1 MNKTPSRTRRRQTLT
16 ARLVASPGLI
26 VCAAAALL
34 GLLVVSSNA
43 ASSDKAIN
51 LRDAVVV
58 TRPGDMPLAEQSAAT
73 VLIEE
78 VEKRTG
84 IRLHRSTSWPAGKVV
99 IAITSSTNIPGWG
112 REIPQRAGTG
122 LPETRA
128 EGYRIWVENGK
139 VVWVVG
145 ADARATL
152 FGVGQLLRRL
162 DWARGKLSLPGLLD
176 LATAPAYPIRGHQL
190 GYRATANSYDAWDV
204 AQFDQY
210 IRELTFFG
218 VNSIEGIPWH
228 DSRPSPVMKLPRR
241 QMNQAI
247 SGICERYGLDYWAWI
262 PADFELTN
270 TTKRAEMLDR
280 CEQFF
285 KDSKV
290 FSGFFF
296 PGGDPG
302 DNPPELVLPFLEDV
316 WKRLQPIHPA
326 ARIWLSLQ
334 SFKTNQAEFV
344 YRYVEEK
351 RPEWLAGLVVGPSS
365 PPAAATRQRLP
376 APYKLRLYPDVTHNK
391 LSQFEVPDWD
401 QAYALTLGREAVNPR
416 PAEFAAIHNR
426 FAPLSDGFI
435 SYSDGVHDDVNKT
448 IWSAMSWDPLTPVR
462 DVMVD
467 YARVFFQPALAQKAA
482 DGILALE
489 DNWRGPLV
497 DNGAVEATYLMWRQL
512 EHQAPRLE
520 GNWRWQMCRLR
531 ANYDAYVRHRLIY
544 ETSLEQQANLILA
557 EAGQHGADK
566 AMNEALAVLN
576 RAVNHPVSPNL
587 RHRIEALC
595 ELLFRSIGL
604 QTSVP
609 KYHASG
615 YERGAV
621 LDFVDR
627 PLNNRWWL
635 EDEFGKVRGLGSET
649 EKCRRLEALAAWEN
663 PGPGSYYDSVGY
675 ASKSPHM
682 FGVEIRPSELEDPR
696 DPQPT
701 YWWWDDGKSRARLSW
716 QLTMWPKK
724 MVYEGLDPQATY
736 VVRSSGYGPALLR
749 INGQHVEPTLDGN
762 KMGEFKEYP
771 VPADCVKGR
780 RLVLTWDPPVGIEN
794 IGWRQQPRLAE
805 VWLLKR

>member
-1 MNKTPSRTRRRQTLT
+1 
-16 ARLVASPGLI
+16 
-26 VCAAAALL
+26 
-34 GLLVVSSNA
+34 
-43 ASSDKAIN
+43 
-51 LRDAVVV
+51 VV
-58 TRPGDMPLAEQSAAT
+58 TRPGDLPCAEQSAAT

-84 IRLHRSTSWPAGKVV
+84 IRLHQSTSWPAGKVV
-99 IAITSSTNIPGWG
+99 IAITSRTNVPGWG
-112 REIPQRAGTG
+112 RELPQRAGEG

-128 EGYRIWVENGK
+128 EGYRIQVEDGK
-139 VVWVVG
+139 TVWVIG
-145 ADARATL
+145 ADARGTL
-152 FGVGQLLRRL
+152 FGAGQLLRRL
-162 DWARGKLSLPGLLD
+162 DWARGKLTLPSSLD
-176 LATAPAYPIRGHQL
+176 LAIAPAYPIRGHQL

-218 VNSIEGIPWH
+218 VNSIEGIPGH
-228 DSRPSPVMKLPRR
+228 DNRPSPVMKVPRR
-241 QMNQAI
+241 EMNQAI
-247 SGICERYGLDYWAWI
+247 SRICDRYGLDYWAWI
-262 PADFELTN
+262 PADFDLTN
-270 TTKRAEMLDR
+270 ATKRAEMLDR

-290 FSGFFF
+290 FTGFFF

-316 WKRLQPIHPA
+316 WKRLQPVHPG

-334 SFKTNQAEFV
+334 SFKPAQTDFV
-344 YRYVEEK
+344 YRYIEQN
-351 RPEWLAGLVVGPSS
+351 RPVWLAGLVVGPSS

-416 PAEFAAIHNR
+416 AAEFAAIHNR

-435 SYSDGVHDDVNKT
+435 TYSDGVHDDVNKT
-448 IWSAMSWDPLTPVR
+448 IWSAFGWNPGSRVR
-462 DVMVD
+462 DILVD
-467 YARVFFQPALAQKAA
+467 YARVFFQPALAQEAA

-489 DNWRGPLV
+489 NNWRGPLA
-497 DNGAVEATYLMWRQL
+497 DNGAVEATLLTWRQL

-520 GNWRWQMCRLR
+520 RNWRWQMCLLR
-531 ANYDAYVRHRLIY
+531 ANYDAYVRRRLIY
-544 ETSLEQQANLILA
+544 ETDLERQANLILA
-557 EAGQHGADK
+557 AAGQRRADQ
-566 AMNEALAVLN
+566 AMSEALALLN
-576 RAVNHPVSPNL
+576 RAVDHPVAPDL
-587 RHRIEALC
+587 RRRIEALC
-595 ELLFRSIGL
+595 AMLFRSIGL

-615 YERGAV
+615 FERGAV

-635 EDEFGKVRGLGSET
+635 EDEFGKVRALGSES

-663 PGPGSYYDSVGY
+663 PGPGSYYDSAGN
-675 ASKSPHM
+675 ASKAPHV
-682 FGVEIRPSELEDPR
+682 FGTEIRPSEQEDPR
-696 DPQPT
+696 EPQPT

-716 QLTMWPKK
+716 QITMWPKK

-749 INGQHVEPTLDGN
+749 INGQRVEPTLDGN
-762 KMGEFKEYP
+762 KLGEFKEFP
-771 VPADCVKGR
+771 VPADCVKVR
-780 RLVLTWDPPVGIEN
+780 RLVLAWEPPPGTADLP
-794 IGWRQQPRLAE
+794 WRQQPRLAE
-805 VWLLKR
+805 VWLLKK